1 MNGFQSLGT
10 PPSNPTNNTSGN
22 VLTPIHNGYRRHTS
36 GDQTNSP
43 SRNGEQNRGLGVA
56 SPLSPNSEN
65 GEWSSAIGH
74 ATTGGKSGRVIEKL
88 MSENDKLK
96 RELNQQVIKAEEL
109 QRNMQ
114 MCRPQIDALKAEND
128 NLSHARG
135 VDSALISRRDR
146 KIDEL
151 KADLVQERERREAT
165 EQRSRQLERERDDAV
180 EDKRRDVQSLTE
192 STKHAT
198 LHSQILETSH
208 KQLSAEYRARME
220 SLKNELNTLKDER
233 EHDKQALAKLD
244 VVSEQMRQE
253 LERAKKLQAE
263 TFAKWE
269 ALREATTHRMQS
281 LEDETNTE
289 NERSQKL
296 STEMAKVVDDMR
308 WVMGV
313 KKNVQTEG
321 ESEAFK

>member
-1 MNGFQSLGT
+1 MNGFQPFGN
-10 PPSNPTNNTSGN
+10 PPSNHTTNTSGTA
-22 VLTPIHNGYRRHTS
+22 LTPIHNGFRRTTS
-36 GDQTNSP
+36 GDLTSSP
-43 SRNGEQNRGLGVA
+43 SRGELNGAL
-56 SPLSPNSEN
+56 PLTPEN

-96 RELNQQVIKAEEL
+96 RELNQQIVKAEEL

-114 MCRPQIDALKAEND
+114 MCRPQIDALKTEND

-151 KADLVQERERREAT
+151 KADLLQERQRREAI

-180 EDKRRDVQSLTE
+180 EDKIRDVQSLTE

-208 KQLSAEYRARME
+208 KQLAAEYRARME
-220 SLKNELNTLKDER
+220 NLKNELNALRDEK
-233 EHDKQALAKLD
+233 EHDRQALAKLD

-253 LERAKKLQAE
+253 LERSKKLQVE
-263 TFAKWE
+263 TLTKWE
-269 ALREATTHRMQS
+269 ALREATAQKLRS
-281 LEDETNTE
+281 LEDETSTE
-289 NERSQKL
+289 CERSYKL
-296 STEMAKVVDDMR
+296 SDEMAKVVNDMK
-308 WVMGV
+308 WLMGV
-313 KKNVQTEG
+313 QKNLDPNIV
-321 ESEAFK
+321 SRSV